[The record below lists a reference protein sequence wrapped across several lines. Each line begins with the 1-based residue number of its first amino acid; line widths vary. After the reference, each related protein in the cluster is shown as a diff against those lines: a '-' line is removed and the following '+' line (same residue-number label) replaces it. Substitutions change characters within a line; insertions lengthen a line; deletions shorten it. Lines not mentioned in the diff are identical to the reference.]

1 MIRMKNSIFRFNN
14 AVFIASALFLAACVS
29 ARADDQVK
37 ASGGFGGGGGVGG
50 GGGGFGVV
58 TTTAGDNVVIES
70 VEPSG
75 KEDKEVAW
83 LGLGVGEAPEV
94 LSSQLGLN
102 PGEGLT
108 VNFIAPE
115 SPAEKADF
123 HKNDVLAELDGQLLM
138 APVQFRKLIE
148 MHAPG
153 DTVNITYYRG
163 GKKQTLAV
171 QVGKT
176 HWSQVSDYGGQ
187 PLPMGRSLFEN
198 KMVRLLPPKNPD
210 SQAFGVSQPGARMS
224 VDTTRVDREIQ
235 RSMDQARRAIEDAVR
250 NADGDHKALD
260 AAKRDLEAVARGGV
274 AVDRDA
280 TVILRNKHDF
290 YRTVVHTDE
299 SGTYILE
306 AGAKS
311 HLIAHDKNGK
321 LLFEGDI
328 DNTSEKKMP
337 KEVWEKVAP
346 MIEESA
352 APDGAKSKSEDKN

>member
-1 MIRMKNSIFRFNN
+1 MKNSIFKVNK
-14 AVFIASALFLAACVS
+14 AVLTATALCLAAC
-29 ARADDQVK
+29 APAHADDEPK
-37 ASGGFGGGGGVGG
+37 ASGGFGGVGG

-58 TTTAGDNVVIES
+58 KTTTGDKVVIES

-102 PGEGLT
+102 PGEGLAVT
-108 VNFIAPE
+108 YVAAG
-115 SPAEKADF
+115 SPAEKAEF

-138 APVQFRKLIE
+138 APIQFRKLVE

-153 DTVNITYYRG
+153 DTVNVTFYRA

-171 QVGKT
+171 KVGKT
-176 HWSQVSDYGGQ
+176 HWSQISDSDGQ
-187 PLPMGRSLFEN
+187 PAPRARSSFQNNL
-198 KMVRLLPPKNPD
+198 VRLPSRGLD
-210 SQAFGVSQPGARMS
+210 AQAFGVGQSGARTS
-224 VDTTRVDREIQ
+224 ADTARIDMEIQ

-260 AAKRDLEAVARGGV
+260 AAKRALEAVARGGV

-280 TVILRNKHDF
+280 TVILRNKHDTN
-290 YRTVVHTDE
+290 RTIVHTDE

-311 HLIAHDKNGK
+311 HLIAHDKTGK
-321 LLFEGDI
+321 LLFEGDV
-328 DNTSEKKMP
+328 DTSSEQTKVP

-352 APDGAKSKSEDKN
+352 APGGAKQKLEDKE